1 MHKVRLVEMRIL
13 RWIYGRTTRDRIINE
28 LFWEPLGVAS
38 IGDKLIES
46 FEMVWTCSIHVNDGA
61 IDKKFFYSG

>member
-1 MHKVRLVEMRIL
+1 MCGKNRK
-13 RWIYGRTTRDRIINE
+13 DRIKNE
-28 LFWEPLGVAS
+28 RIRDHLGVAS